1 MSLEQELYSYLSV
14 SSSVFYTIIRLNLRV
29 IANLSQKGNLKKAV

>member
-14 SSSVFYTIIRLNLRV
+14 SSSVFYTIIRLNLSV
-29 IANLSQKGNLKKAV
+29 ISNLSQKGNLKKAV